1 MRIDARGQG
10 CPKPVMM
17 AEEALSK
24 IGEGIVEVLVDN
36 EDSAL
41 NVAGFAAQNGMFAET
56 AREGKDWTVK
66 IVKGYTCKPIAER
79 PPLTAP
85 PVGEGK
91 GEGKMR
97 SAESKEP
104 KKKLLLVVGSNV
116 MGKEEVLG
124 KVLMKAFFETMK
136 VYKQL
141 PHTLFFLNTGVN
153 LTTVTPDIVGLLKDM
168 ETMGVE
174 IYSCGT
180 CLKQYNLESELKVG
194 HRGTMNL
201 VVEGMQDFEK
211 IVWV

>member
-1 MRIDARGQG
+1 MLVDARGHG

-17 AEEALSK
+17 AEEALAK

-56 AREGKDWTVK
+56 AREGKDWKVK
-66 IVKGYTCKPIAER
+66 VVKGYTCKPIAE
-79 PPLTAP
+79 
-85 PVGEGK
+85 
-91 GEGKMR
+91 
-97 SAESKEP
+97 SKEL
-104 KKKLLLVVGSNV
+104 KKKLLLVVGSDV

-153 LTTVTPDIVGLLKDM
+153 LTTIDPDIAGLLKDM
-168 ETMGVE
+168 EKMGVE

-180 CLKQYNLESELKVG
+180 CLKQYNLESQLKVG
-194 HRGTMNL
+194 HRGTMNI

-211 IVWV
+211 VVWV